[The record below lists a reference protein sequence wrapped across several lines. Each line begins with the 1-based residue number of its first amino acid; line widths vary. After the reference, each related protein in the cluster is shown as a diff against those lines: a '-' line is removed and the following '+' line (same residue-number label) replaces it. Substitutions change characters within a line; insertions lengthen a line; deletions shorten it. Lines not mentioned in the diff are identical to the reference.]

1 MKNII
6 QGIYIKTLK
15 IMEEI
20 MILEKVKAIL
30 VEELDVEEEN
40 INLDSKIKDD
50 LGADSLD
57 LFELISK
64 IEDELD
70 ITIDEEDYSKL
81 VTVGDIVNYITD
93 KQ

>member
-1 MKNII
+1 
-6 QGIYIKTLK
+6 
-15 IMEEI
+15 
-20 MILEKVKAIL
+20 MILEKVKEIL

-40 INLDSKIKDD
+40 ITLESKIKDD

-70 ITIDEEDYSKL
+70 VTIEEDDYGKL
-81 VTVGDIVNYITD
+81 VTVGNIVDYITE
-93 KQ
+93 KKN

>member
-1 MKNII
+1 
-6 QGIYIKTLK
+6 
-15 IMEEI
+15 

-30 VEELDVEEEN
+30 VEELDAEEEN
-40 INLDSKIKDD
+40 IKLESKIKDD

-64 IEDELD
+64 IEEELD
-70 ITIDEEDYSKL
+70 VTIDEEDYGKL

-93 KQ
+93 KK

>member
-1 MKNII
+1 
-6 QGIYIKTLK
+6 L
-15 IMEEI
+15 EDV
-20 MILEKVKAIL
+20 MILEKVKEIL

-40 INLDSKIKDD
+40 IKLESKIKDD

-70 ITIDEEDYSKL
+70 VVIEEEDYSKL
-81 VTVGDIVNYITD
+81 VTVGNIVDYITE
-93 KQ
+93 KKN

>member
-1 MKNII
+1 
-6 QGIYIKTLK
+6 
-15 IMEEI
+15 

-40 INLDSKIKDD
+40 IKLESKIKDD

-64 IEDELD
+64 IEDELNV
-70 ITIDEEDYSKL
+70 TIEEDDYGKL
-81 VTVGDIVNYITD
+81 VTVNDIVNYITS
-93 KQ
+93 KQTN

>member
-1 MKNII
+1 
-6 QGIYIKTLK
+6 
-15 IMEEI
+15 
-20 MILEKVKAIL
+20 MILEKVKEIL

-40 INLDSKIKDD
+40 IALESKIKDD

-70 ITIDEEDYSKL
+70 VTIEEEDYSKL
-81 VTVGDIVNYITD
+81 VTVQNIVDYIES
-93 KQ
+93 KK

>member
-1 MKNII
+1 
-6 QGIYIKTLK
+6 
-15 IMEEI
+15 
-20 MILEKVKAIL
+20 MILEKIKAIL

-40 INLDSKIKDD
+40 IKLESKIKDD

-70 ITIDEEDYSKL
+70 VVIEEDDYGKL
-81 VTVGDIVNYITD
+81 VTVGNIVDYIES
-93 KQ
+93 KQTN

>member
-1 MKNII
+1 M
-6 QGIYIKTLK
+6 
-15 IMEEI
+15 

-30 VEELDVEEEN
+30 VEELDVEEDSITLE
-40 INLDSKIKDD
+40 SKIKDD

-70 ITIDEEDYSKL
+70 VTIEEDDYGKL
-81 VTVGDIVNYITD
+81 ITVGDIVNYLTE
-93 KQ
+93 KNNK

>member
-1 MKNII
+1 
-6 QGIYIKTLK
+6 
-15 IMEEI
+15 
-20 MILEKVKAIL
+20 MILEKVKEIL

-40 INLDSKIKDD
+40 IKLESKIKDD

-70 ITIDEEDYSKL
+70 VTIEEDDYGKL
-81 VTVGDIVNYITD
+81 VTVGDIVNYIES
-93 KQ
+93 KQN

>member
-1 MKNII
+1 
-6 QGIYIKTLK
+6 
-15 IMEEI
+15 

-30 VEELDVEEEN
+30 VEELDVEEDSITLE
-40 INLDSKIKDD
+40 SKIKDD

-70 ITIDEEDYSKL
+70 VTIEEDDYGKL
-81 VTVGDIVNYITD
+81 ITVGNIVNYLTE
-93 KQ
+93 KNNQ

>member
-1 MKNII
+1 
-6 QGIYIKTLK
+6 
-15 IMEEI
+15 
-20 MILEKVKAIL
+20 MILEKVKEIL

-40 INLDSKIKDD
+40 IKLESKIKDD

-70 ITIDEEDYSKL
+70 VTIEEDDYSKL
-81 VTVGDIVNYITD
+81 VTVGNIVDYITE
-93 KQ
+93 KQN

>member
-1 MKNII
+1 
-6 QGIYIKTLK
+6 
-15 IMEEI
+15 

-30 VEELDVEEEN
+30 VEELDVEEDT
-40 INLDSKIKDD
+40 ITLQSKIKDD

-70 ITIDEEDYSKL
+70 VTIEEDDYGKL
-81 VTVGDIVNYITD
+81 ITVGDIVNYLTE
-93 KQ
+93 KNN

>member
-1 MKNII
+1 
-6 QGIYIKTLK
+6 
-15 IMEEI
+15 

-40 INLDSKIKDD
+40 IKLESKIKDD

-70 ITIDEEDYSKL
+70 ITIDEEDYGKL

-93 KQ
+93 INN

>member
-1 MKNII
+1 
-6 QGIYIKTLK
+6 
-15 IMEEI
+15 
-20 MILEKVKAIL
+20 MILEKVKEIL

-40 INLDSKIKDD
+40 IKLESKIKDD

-70 ITIDEEDYSKL
+70 VTIEEDDYSKL
-81 VTVGDIVNYITD
+81 VTVSDIVDYISS
-93 KQ
+93 KQAN

>member
-1 MKNII
+1 M
-6 QGIYIKTLK
+6 YDIKTIDIK
-15 IMEEI
+15 TSKFMEEI

-70 ITIDEEDYSKL
+70 ITIDEEDYGKL

>member
-1 MKNII
+1 
-6 QGIYIKTLK
+6 
-15 IMEEI
+15 
-20 MILEKVKAIL
+20 MILEKVKEIL

-40 INLDSKIKDD
+40 IKLESKIKDD

-70 ITIDEEDYSKL
+70 VTIEEEDYSKL
-81 VTVGDIVNYITD
+81 VTVGNIVDYITD
-93 KQ
+93 KKN

>member
-1 MKNII
+1 
-6 QGIYIKTLK
+6 
-15 IMEEI
+15 

-40 INLDSKIKDD
+40 IKLESKIKDIKLESKIKDD

-70 ITIDEEDYSKL
+70 ITIDEDDYGKL

-93 KQ
+93 KNN

>member
-1 MKNII
+1 MV
-6 QGIYIKTLK
+6 
-15 IMEEI
+15 
-20 MILEKVKAIL
+20 LEKVKEIL

-40 INLDSKIKDD
+40 IKLESKIKDD

-70 ITIDEEDYSKL
+70 VTIEEDDYSKL
-81 VTVGDIVNYITD
+81 VTVNDIVEYITN
-93 KQ
+93 KQTN